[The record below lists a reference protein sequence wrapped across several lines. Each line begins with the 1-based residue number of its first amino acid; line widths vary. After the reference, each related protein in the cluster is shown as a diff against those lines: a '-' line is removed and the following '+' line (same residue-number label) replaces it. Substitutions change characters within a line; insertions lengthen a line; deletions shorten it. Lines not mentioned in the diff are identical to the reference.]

1 MTNETC
7 PYEYRLNKRLTV
19 CKTQQEGCPV
29 KCEYRKGYPGVP
41 MYYCKRAARIADAEY
56 IFARTKKDMMERLI
70 QGERI

>member
-1 MTNETC
+1 
-7 PYEYRLNKRLTV
+7 
-19 CKTQQEGCPV
+19 
-29 KCEYRKGYPGVP
+29 